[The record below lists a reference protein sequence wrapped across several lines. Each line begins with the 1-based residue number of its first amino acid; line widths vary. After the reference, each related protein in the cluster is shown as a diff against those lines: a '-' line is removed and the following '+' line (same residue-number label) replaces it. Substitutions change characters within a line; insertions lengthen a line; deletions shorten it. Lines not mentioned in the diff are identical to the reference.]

1 MHTKL
6 FSHSATTK
14 APTHPNNSK
23 DHESVEGWRDTSI
36 HTHTQIGLKKERK
49 QYLYVR
55 NNKFWRSKL
64 CIHLANV
71 FPELICC
78 SILAVRSSVCCIYMW
93 NRSLIF
99 FPCFASQFMWLFVC
113 ECVCEFVGVR
123 FRISISSAS
132 IWQRKIEQYK
142 QTLPKVI
149 PIISVCF
156 GRQKHYNRI
165 LRLLLLIKIGFVV
178 KYDIVLQSLCS
189 VFCLE
194 WQCECIHIA

>member
-1 MHTKL
+1 MCFPSL
-6 FSHSATTK
+6 SA
-14 APTHPNNSK
+14 AAFWP
-23 DHESVEGWRDTSI
+23 
-36 HTHTQIGLKKERK
+36 
-49 QYLYVR
+49 YVAAYAAYTCETDLW
-55 NNKFWRSKL
+55 F
-64 CIHLANV
+64 
-71 FPELICC
+71 
-78 SILAVRSSVCCIYMW
+78 
-93 NRSLIF
+93 F

-165 LRLLLLIKIGFVV
+165 LRILLLIKIGFVV

-194 WQCECIHIA
+194 WQRECIHIA